1 YSNGPIE
8 GVNRLIKSLKR
19 SCFGFKN
26 QLNFFKRTNSVLQAN
41 AANTVKTA
49 LTHVVSDQAGT
60 AHNLAIDGHTIAAK
74 TGTAELKQK
83 QDT

>member
-1 YSNGPIE
+1 MAAPCSNRP
-8 GVNRLIKSLKR
+8 LIQGTK
-19 SCFGFKN
+19 G
-26 QLNFFKRTNSVLQAN
+26 KRTSSVLQAN

-83 QDT
+83 AKTLTAKKMAFGRHGC